1 MSSNQ
6 QRPQIPSDMKA
17 FNSKVIEEFR
27 ANRGELTGQM
37 AGRQVMLLTTKGRK
51 SGEERTVV
59 IGYRPFHGEFAVIA
73 SNNGAPNPPSWFLN
87 LEEDPTATVEVGSEK
102 FEVRA
107 RVATPE
113 ERAEAAKVI
122 DYLGPQQ
129 ARTEREIPVVVLEKV

>member
-17 FNSKVIEEFR
+17 FNSKLIDEFR
-27 ANRGELTGQM
+27 ANSGRLSGQM
-37 AGRQVMLLTTKGRK
+37 AGRQLMLLTTKGRK

-59 IGYRPFHGEFAVIA
+59 LGYRPFQGEFAVIA
-73 SNNGAPNPPSWFLN
+73 SNNGAAKPPSWFLN
-87 LEEDPTATVEVGSEK
+87 LEKDPTATVEVGSDK

-113 ERAEAAKVI
+113 ERQEAAKLI